1 MARGR
6 HRHDGERLVL
16 RAVQRQ
22 QLRLQQAAPV
32 ARAVGVRG
40 VRRHAQ
46 REGGVVMRTI
56 TTGIV
61 GPTEWTA
68 LAALI
73 SEAMRQMELEE

>member
-1 MARGR
+1 
-6 HRHDGERLVL
+6 
-16 RAVQRQ
+16 
-22 QLRLQQAAPV
+22 
-32 ARAVGVRG
+32 
-40 VRRHAQ
+40 
-46 REGGVVMRTI
+46 MRTI